1 MKIKRDKKKK
11 GTDFDEKDEESG
23 RWLEAL
29 LRANMAAVLLPK
41 P

>member
-1 MKIKRDKKKK
+1 VKIKRDKKKK

-29 LRANMAAVLLPK
+29 
-41 P
+41 